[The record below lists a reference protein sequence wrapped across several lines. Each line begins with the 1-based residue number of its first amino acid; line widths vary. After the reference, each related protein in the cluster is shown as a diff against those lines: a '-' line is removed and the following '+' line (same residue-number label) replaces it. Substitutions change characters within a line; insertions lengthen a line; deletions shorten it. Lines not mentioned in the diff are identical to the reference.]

1 MMHKLF
7 RIGLAALLATVVY
20 TASAQQQQQECP
32 LVPKPVEAVA
42 VEGSFTIDN
51 NSVVLY
57 DEEFAAQARLLQ
69 NELLE
74 QCGISPILAPEGS
87 AKGLSGRRI
96 ELRKASKKALAAEG
110 AYTLHIGP
118 EAILLNASNRQGM
131 IHATMSLLQL
141 ARLAYH
147 NTKGYVSR
155 DTWNVYYYNDAL
167 NATPQEQSV
176 TIKGWNISDSPRF
189 GWRGLM
195 LDEARHFFGKQKV
208 KQLINYMALY
218 KLNRLHW
225 HLSDEQGWRVEIKAY
240 PKLALIGGI
249 GHNTDPFAPAQ
260 YYTQDEVREIVA
272 YAAERG
278 IEILP
283 EIDMPGHATA
293 ITRAY
298 PELSGGSKGS
308 RKPNYTLNPGKEEL
322 YTFLNRVL
330 KEVDALFPYQTIH
343 IGGDELK
350 DGNSVWNDNA
360 DIQNLMKR
368 ENLASFLDVEH
379 YFAERVADSLF
390 KMNNRIAAWDELAGL
405 DLPSDKTIIYAWRPN
420 RVEVIRKAVE
430 KNYNIVFTPRL
441 PMYFDYAQDSLQVHG
456 VGWKKFGVN
465 SYRKV
470 YDWDYSEFDVDFS
483 KGGNILGIQANMW
496 TERVDT
502 PNRLDYLLYPRII
515 ALAENAWTQKELKDI
530 DSFDQRLK
538 EQFILLRVDDIY
550 FNNPFDPT
558 EHGEPPF

>member
-7 RIGLAALLATVVY
+7 KIGLAALVATVVC

-32 LVPKPVEAVA
+32 LIPKPVEAMA
-42 VEGSFTIDN
+42 MDASFTLDN
-51 NSVVLY
+51 RTAILY
-57 DEEFAAQARLLQ
+57 DEEFAPQAQLLQ
-69 NELLE
+69 GELLA
-74 QCGISPILAPEGS
+74 QCGISPVLNPEGPK
-87 AKGLSGRRI
+87 KGLSGTRI
-96 ELRKASKKALAAEG
+96 VLQRAKKLGEE
-110 AYTLHIGP
+110 AYTLHIDNSV
-118 EAILLNASNRQGM
+118 ITLQASERKGM
-131 IHATMSLLQL
+131 INATMSLLQL

-147 NTKGYVSR
+147 TSKGYISR
-155 DTWNVYYYNDAL
+155 DTWNPFYYNDAL
-167 NATPQEQSV
+167 NAKPQEEKITLQ
-176 TIKGWNISDSPRF
+176 GWHISDSPRF
-189 GWRGLM
+189 SWRGFM
-195 LDEARHFFGKQKV
+195 LDEARHFFGKKKV
-208 KQLINYMALY
+208 KQLIDYMALY

-272 YAAERG
+272 YAYERG

-283 EIDMPGHATA
+283 EFDMPGHATA
-293 ITRAY
+293 MVKAY
-298 PELSGGSKGS
+298 PEFSGGAKGS

-322 YTFLNRVL
+322 YYFINRIL
-330 KEVDALFPYQTIH
+330 KEVDALFPFQTIH

-360 DIQNLMKR
+360 DIQALMKR
-368 ENLASFLDVEH
+368 ENLTSFLDVEH
-379 YFAERVADSLF
+379 YFAHRVADSLF
-390 KMNNRIAAWDELAGL
+390 QMNNRIAAWDELAGL
-405 DLPSDKTIIYAWRPN
+405 DLPNDKTIIYAWRPDKL
-420 RVEVIRKAVE
+420 EMLRKAVE
-430 KNYNIVFTPRL
+430 KDYNIVFSPRK

-470 YDWDYSEFDVDFS
+470 YDWDYSTFDVDFS
-483 KGGNILGIQANMW
+483 KGGKILGIQANMW

-502 PNRLDYLLYPRII
+502 PDRLDYLVYPRII
-515 ALAENAWTQKELKDI
+515 ALAENAWTAREQKDI
-530 DSFDQRLK
+530 ESFDLRLK
-538 EQFILLRVDDIY
+538 EQFRLLRADDIY

-558 EHGEPPF
+558 EYGEPPF

>member
-1 MMHKLF
+1 MIRKL
-7 RIGLAALLATVVY
+7 LSLLAVAMLA
-20 TASAQQQQQECP
+20 TATFAQTTECP

-42 VEGSFTIDN
+42 VDASFTLDN
-51 NSVVLY
+51 RTAIFY
-57 DEEFAAQARLLQ
+57 DEEFAQQAQLLQ
-69 NELLE
+69 GELLA
-74 QCGISPILAPEGS
+74 QCGISPILNPEGPQ
-87 AKGLSGRRI
+87 KGLSGTRI
-96 ELRKASKKALAAEG
+96 VLQRAKKLGEE
-110 AYTLHIGP
+110 AYMLHIDNN
-118 EAILLNASNRQGM
+118 IITLQASERKGM
-131 IHATMSLLQL
+131 INATMSLLQL

-147 NTKGYVSR
+147 TSKGYISR
-155 DTWNVYYYNDAL
+155 DTWNPFYYNDAL
-167 NATPQEQSV
+167 NAKPQEEKITLQ
-176 TIKGWNISDSPRF
+176 GWHISDSPRF
-189 GWRGLM
+189 SWRGFM
-195 LDEARHFFGKQKV
+195 LDEARHFFGKKKV
-208 KQLINYMALY
+208 KQLIDYMALY

-272 YAAERG
+272 YAYERG

-283 EIDMPGHATA
+283 EFDMPGHATA
-293 ITRAY
+293 MVKAY
-298 PELSGGSKGS
+298 PEFSGGAKGS

-322 YTFLNRVL
+322 YYFINRIL
-330 KEVDALFPYQTIH
+330 KEVDALFPFQTIH

-360 DIQNLMKR
+360 DIQALMKR
-368 ENLASFLDVEH
+368 ENLTSFLDVEH
-379 YFAERVADSLF
+379 YFAHRVADSLF
-390 KMNNRIAAWDELAGL
+390 QMNNRIAAWDELAGL
-405 DLPSDKTIIYAWRPN
+405 DLPNDKTIIYAWRPDKL
-420 RVEVIRKAVE
+420 EMLRKAVE
-430 KNYNIVFTPRL
+430 KDYNIVFSPRK

-470 YDWDYSEFDVDFS
+470 YDWDYSTFDVDFS
-483 KGGNILGIQANMW
+483 KGGKILGIQANMW

-502 PNRLDYLLYPRII
+502 PDRLDYLVYPRII
-515 ALAENAWTQKELKDI
+515 ALAENAWTAREQKDI
-530 DSFDQRLK
+530 ENFDLRLK
-538 EQFILLRVDDIY
+538 EQFRLLRADDIY

>member
-7 RIGLAALLATVVY
+7 KIGLAALVATVVC

-32 LVPKPVEAVA
+32 LIPKPVEAMA
-42 VEGSFTIDN
+42 VDASFTLDN
-51 NSVVLY
+51 RTAILY
-57 DEEFAAQARLLQ
+57 DEEFAQQAQLLQ
-69 NELLE
+69 GELLA
-74 QCGISPILAPEGS
+74 QCGISPILNPEGPQ
-87 AKGLSGRRI
+87 KGLSGTRI
-96 ELRKASKKALAAEG
+96 VLQRAKKLGEE
-110 AYTLHIGP
+110 AYMLHIDNN
-118 EAILLNASNRQGM
+118 IITLQASERKGM
-131 IHATMSLLQL
+131 INATMSLLQL

-147 NTKGYVSR
+147 TSKGYISR
-155 DTWNVYYYNDAL
+155 DTWNPFYYNDAL
-167 NATPQEQSV
+167 NAKPQEEKITLQ
-176 TIKGWNISDSPRF
+176 GWHISDSPRF
-189 GWRGLM
+189 SWRGFM
-195 LDEARHFFGKQKV
+195 LDEARHFFGKKKV
-208 KQLINYMALY
+208 KQLIDYMALY

-272 YAAERG
+272 YAYERG

-283 EIDMPGHATA
+283 EFDMPGHATA
-293 ITRAY
+293 MVKAY
-298 PELSGGSKGS
+298 PEFSGGAKGS

-322 YTFLNRVL
+322 YYFINRIL
-330 KEVDALFPYQTIH
+330 KEVDALFPFQTIH

-360 DIQNLMKR
+360 DIQALMKR
-368 ENLASFLDVEH
+368 ENLTSFLDVEH
-379 YFAERVADSLF
+379 YFAHRVADSLF
-390 KMNNRIAAWDELAGL
+390 QMNNRIAAWDELAGL
-405 DLPSDKTIIYAWRPN
+405 DLPNEKTIIYAWRPDKL
-420 RVEVIRKAVE
+420 EMLRKAVE
-430 KNYNIVFTPRL
+430 KDYNIVFSPRK

-470 YDWDYSEFDVDFS
+470 YDWDYSTFDVDFS
-483 KGGNILGIQANMW
+483 KGGKILGIQANMW

-502 PNRLDYLLYPRII
+502 PDRLDYLVYPRII
-515 ALAENAWTQKELKDI
+515 ALAENAWTAREQKDI
-530 DSFDQRLK
+530 ENFDLRLK
-538 EQFILLRVDDIY
+538 EQFRLLRADDIY

>member
-7 RIGLAALLATVVY
+7 KIGLAALVATVVC

-32 LVPKPVEAVA
+32 LIPKPVEAMA
-42 VEGSFTIDN
+42 VDASFTLDN
-51 NSVVLY
+51 RTAILY
-57 DEEFAAQARLLQ
+57 DEEFAPQAQLLQ
-69 NELLE
+69 GELLA
-74 QCGISPILAPEGS
+74 QCGISPILNPEGPQ
-87 AKGLSGRRI
+87 KGLSGTRI
-96 ELRKASKKALAAEG
+96 VLQRAKKLGEE
-110 AYTLHIGP
+110 AYMLHIDNN
-118 EAILLNASNRQGM
+118 IITLQASERKGM
-131 IHATMSLLQL
+131 INATMSLLQL

-147 NTKGYVSR
+147 TSKGYISR
-155 DTWNVYYYNDAL
+155 DTWNPFYYNDAL
-167 NATPQEQSV
+167 NAKPQEEKITLQ
-176 TIKGWNISDSPRF
+176 GWHISDSPRF
-189 GWRGLM
+189 SWRGFM
-195 LDEARHFFGKQKV
+195 LDEARHFFGKKKV
-208 KQLINYMALY
+208 KQLIDYMALY

-249 GHNTDPFAPAQ
+249 GHNTDPFAPTQ

-272 YAAERG
+272 YAYERG

-293 ITRAY
+293 MVKAY
-298 PELSGGSKGS
+298 PEFSGGAKGS

-322 YTFLNRVL
+322 YYFINRIL
-330 KEVDALFPYQTIH
+330 KEVDALFPFQTIH

-360 DIQNLMKR
+360 DIQALMKR
-368 ENLASFLDVEH
+368 ENLTSFLDVEH
-379 YFAERVADSLF
+379 YFAHRVADSLF
-390 KMNNRIAAWDELAGL
+390 QMNNRIAAWDELAGL
-405 DLPSDKTIIYAWRPN
+405 DLPNEKTIIYAWRTDKL
-420 RVEVIRKAVE
+420 EMLRKAVE
-430 KNYNIVFTPRL
+430 KDYNIVFSPRK

-470 YDWDYSEFDVDFS
+470 YDWDYSTFDVDFS
-483 KGGNILGIQANMW
+483 KGGKILGIQANMW

-502 PNRLDYLLYPRII
+502 PDRLDYLVYPRII
-515 ALAENAWTQKELKDI
+515 ALAENAWTAREQKDI
-530 DSFDQRLK
+530 ENFDLRLK
-538 EQFILLRVDDIY
+538 EQFRLLRADDIY

>member
-1 MMHKLF
+1 MIRKL
-7 RIGLAALLATVVY
+7 ISLLAVAMLA
-20 TASAQQQQQECP
+20 TATFAQTTECP

-42 VEGSFTIDN
+42 VDASFTLDN
-51 NSVVLY
+51 RTAILY
-57 DEEFAAQARLLQ
+57 DEEFAPQAQLLQ
-69 NELLE
+69 GELLA
-74 QCGISPILAPEGS
+74 QCGISPVLNPEGPH
-87 AKGLSGRRI
+87 KGLSGTRI
-96 ELRKASKKALAAEG
+96 VLQRAKKLGEE
-110 AYTLHIGP
+110 AYTLHIDNN
-118 EAILLNASNRQGM
+118 IITLQASERKGM
-131 IHATMSLLQL
+131 INATMSLLQL

-147 NTKGYVSR
+147 TSKGYISR
-155 DTWNVYYYNDAL
+155 DTWNPFYYNDAL
-167 NATPQEQSV
+167 NAKPQEEKITLQ
-176 TIKGWNISDSPRF
+176 GWHISDSPRF
-189 GWRGLM
+189 SWRGFM
-195 LDEARHFFGKQKV
+195 LDEARHFFGKKKV
-208 KQLINYMALY
+208 KQLIDYMALY

-272 YAAERG
+272 YAYERG

-283 EIDMPGHATA
+283 EFDMPGHATA
-293 ITRAY
+293 MVKAY
-298 PELSGGSKGS
+298 PEFSGGAKGS

-322 YTFLNRVL
+322 YYFINRIL
-330 KEVDALFPYQTIH
+330 KEVDALFPFQTIH

-360 DIQNLMKR
+360 DIQALMKR
-368 ENLASFLDVEH
+368 ENLTSFLDVEH
-379 YFAERVADSLF
+379 YFAHRVADSLF
-390 KMNNRIAAWDELAGL
+390 QMNNRIAAWDELAGL
-405 DLPSDKTIIYAWRPN
+405 DLPNEKTIIYAWRPDKL
-420 RVEVIRKAVE
+420 EMLRKAVE
-430 KNYNIVFTPRL
+430 KDYNIVFSPRK

-470 YDWDYSEFDVDFS
+470 YDWDYSTFDVDFS
-483 KGGNILGIQANMW
+483 KGGKILGIQANMW

-502 PNRLDYLLYPRII
+502 PDRLDYLVYPRII
-515 ALAENAWTQKELKDI
+515 ALAENAWTAREQKDI
-530 DSFDQRLK
+530 ENFDLRLK
-538 EQFILLRVDDIY
+538 EQFRLLRADDIY

>member
-7 RIGLAALLATVVY
+7 KIGLAALVATVVC

-32 LVPKPVEAVA
+32 LIPKPVEAMA
-42 VEGSFTIDN
+42 VDASFTLDN
-51 NSVVLY
+51 RTAILY
-57 DEEFAAQARLLQ
+57 DEEFAQQAQLLQ
-69 NELLE
+69 GELLA
-74 QCGISPILAPEGS
+74 QCGISPILNPEGPQ
-87 AKGLSGRRI
+87 KGLSGTRI
-96 ELRKASKKALAAEG
+96 VLQRAKKLGEE
-110 AYTLHIGP
+110 AYTLHIDNN
-118 EAILLNASNRQGM
+118 IITLQASERKGM
-131 IHATMSLLQL
+131 INATMSLLQL

-147 NTKGYVSR
+147 TSKGYISR
-155 DTWNVYYYNDAL
+155 DTWNPFYYNDAL
-167 NATPQEQSV
+167 NAKPQEEKITLQ
-176 TIKGWNISDSPRF
+176 GWHISDSPRF
-189 GWRGLM
+189 SWRGFM
-195 LDEARHFFGKQKV
+195 LDEARHFFGKKKV
-208 KQLINYMALY
+208 KQLIDYMALY

-272 YAAERG
+272 YAYERG

-293 ITRAY
+293 MVKAY
-298 PELSGGSKGS
+298 PEFSGGAKGS

-322 YTFLNRVL
+322 YYFINRIL
-330 KEVDALFPYQTIH
+330 KEVDALFPFQTIH

-360 DIQNLMKR
+360 DIQALMKR
-368 ENLASFLDVEH
+368 ENLTSFLDVEH
-379 YFAERVADSLF
+379 YFAHRVADSLF
-390 KMNNRIAAWDELAGL
+390 QMNNRIAAWDELAGL
-405 DLPSDKTIIYAWRPN
+405 DLPNDKTIIYAWRPDKL
-420 RVEVIRKAVE
+420 EMLRKAVE
-430 KNYNIVFTPRL
+430 KDYNIVFSPRK

-465 SYRKV
+465 SYHKV
-470 YDWDYSEFDVDFS
+470 YDWDYSTFDVDFS
-483 KGGNILGIQANMW
+483 KGGKILGIQANMW

-502 PNRLDYLLYPRII
+502 PDRLDYLVYPRII
-515 ALAENAWTQKELKDI
+515 ALAENAWTAREQKDI
-530 DSFDQRLK
+530 ENFDLRLK
-538 EQFILLRVDDIY
+538 EQFRLLRADDIY

>member
-7 RIGLAALLATVVY
+7 KIGLAALVATVVC

-32 LVPKPVEAVA
+32 LIPKPVEVMAVDA
-42 VEGSFTIDN
+42 SFTLDN
-51 NSVVLY
+51 RTAILY
-57 DEEFAAQARLLQ
+57 DEEFAPQAQLLQ
-69 NELLE
+69 GELLA
-74 QCGISPILAPEGS
+74 QCGISPVLNPEGPQ
-87 AKGLSGRRI
+87 KGLSGTRI
-96 ELRKASKKALAAEG
+96 VLQRAKKLGEE
-110 AYTLHIGP
+110 AYMLHIDNN
-118 EAILLNASNRQGM
+118 IITLQASERKGM
-131 IHATMSLLQL
+131 INATMSLLQL

-147 NTKGYVSR
+147 TSKGYISR
-155 DTWNVYYYNDAL
+155 DTWNPFYYNDAL
-167 NATPQEQSV
+167 NAKPQEEKITLQ
-176 TIKGWNISDSPRF
+176 GWHISDSPRF
-189 GWRGLM
+189 SWRGFM
-195 LDEARHFFGKQKV
+195 LDEARHFFGKKKV
-208 KQLINYMALY
+208 KQLIDYMALY

-272 YAAERG
+272 YAYERG

-283 EIDMPGHATA
+283 EFDMPGHATA
-293 ITRAY
+293 MVKAY
-298 PELSGGSKGS
+298 PEFSGGAKGS

-322 YTFLNRVL
+322 YYFINRIL
-330 KEVDALFPYQTIH
+330 KEVDALFPFQTIH

-360 DIQNLMKR
+360 DIQALMKR
-368 ENLASFLDVEH
+368 ENLTSFLDVEH
-379 YFAERVADSLF
+379 YFAHRVADSLF
-390 KMNNRIAAWDELAGL
+390 QMNNRIAAWDELAGL
-405 DLPSDKTIIYAWRPN
+405 DLPNDKTIIYAWRPDKL
-420 RVEVIRKAVE
+420 EMLRKAVE
-430 KNYNIVFTPRL
+430 KDYNIVFSPRK

-470 YDWDYSEFDVDFS
+470 YDWDYSTFDVDFS
-483 KGGNILGIQANMW
+483 KGGKILGIQANMW

-502 PNRLDYLLYPRII
+502 PDRLDYLVYPRII
-515 ALAENAWTQKELKDI
+515 ALAENAWTAREQKDI
-530 DSFDQRLK
+530 ENFDLRLK
-538 EQFILLRVDDIY
+538 EQFRLLRADDIY

>member
-7 RIGLAALLATVVY
+7 KIGLAALVATVVC

-32 LVPKPVEAVA
+32 LIPKPVEAMA
-42 VEGSFTIDN
+42 VDASFTLDN
-51 NSVVLY
+51 RTAILY
-57 DEEFAAQARLLQ
+57 DEEFAQQAQLLQ
-69 NELLE
+69 GELLA
-74 QCGISPILAPEGS
+74 QCGISPILNPEGPQ
-87 AKGLSGRRI
+87 KGLSGTRI
-96 ELRKASKKALAAEG
+96 VLQRAKKLGEE
-110 AYTLHIGP
+110 AYMLHIDNN
-118 EAILLNASNRQGM
+118 IITLQASERKGM
-131 IHATMSLLQL
+131 INATMSLLQL

-147 NTKGYVSR
+147 TSKGYISR
-155 DTWNVYYYNDAL
+155 DTWNPFYYNDAL
-167 NATPQEQSV
+167 NAKPQEEKITLQ
-176 TIKGWNISDSPRF
+176 GWHISDSPRF
-189 GWRGLM
+189 SWRGFM
-195 LDEARHFFGKQKV
+195 LDEARHFFGKKKV
-208 KQLINYMALY
+208 KQLIDYMALY

-249 GHNTDPFAPAQ
+249 GHNTDPFAPTQ

-272 YAAERG
+272 YAYERG

-283 EIDMPGHATA
+283 EFDMPGHATA
-293 ITRAY
+293 MVKAY
-298 PELSGGSKGS
+298 PEFSGGAKGS

-322 YTFLNRVL
+322 YYFINRIL
-330 KEVDALFPYQTIH
+330 KEVDALFPFQTIH

-360 DIQNLMKR
+360 DIQALMKR
-368 ENLASFLDVEH
+368 ENLTSFLDVEH
-379 YFAERVADSLF
+379 YFAHRVADSLF
-390 KMNNRIAAWDELAGL
+390 QMNNRIAAWDELAGL
-405 DLPSDKTIIYAWRPN
+405 DLPNEKTIIYAWRPDKL
-420 RVEVIRKAVE
+420 EMLRKAVE
-430 KNYNIVFTPRL
+430 KDYNIVFSPRK

-470 YDWDYSEFDVDFS
+470 YDWDYSTFDVDFS
-483 KGGNILGIQANMW
+483 KGGKILGIQANMW

-502 PNRLDYLLYPRII
+502 PDRLDYLVYPRII
-515 ALAENAWTQKELKDI
+515 ALAENAWTAREQKDI
-530 DSFDQRLK
+530 ENFDLRLK
-538 EQFILLRVDDIY
+538 EQFRLLRADDIY

>member
-7 RIGLAALLATVVY
+7 KIGLAALVATVVCS
-20 TASAQQQQQECP
+20 ASAQQQQQECP
-32 LVPKPVEAVA
+32 LIPKPVEAMA
-42 VEGSFTIDN
+42 MDASFTLDN
-51 NSVVLY
+51 RTAILY
-57 DEEFAAQARLLQ
+57 DEEFAPQAQLLQ
-69 NELLE
+69 GELLA
-74 QCGISPILAPEGS
+74 QCGISPVLNPEGPQ
-87 AKGLSGRRI
+87 KGLSGTRI
-96 ELRKASKKALAAEG
+96 VLQRAKKLGEE
-110 AYTLHIGP
+110 AYTLHIDDNII
-118 EAILLNASNRQGM
+118 ILQASERKGM
-131 IHATMSLLQL
+131 INATMSLLQL

-147 NTKGYVSR
+147 TSKGYISR
-155 DTWNVYYYNDAL
+155 DTWNPFYYNDTL
-167 NATPQEQSV
+167 NAKPQEEKITLQ
-176 TIKGWNISDSPRF
+176 GWHISDSPRF
-189 GWRGLM
+189 SWRGFM
-195 LDEARHFFGKQKV
+195 LDEARHFFGKKKV
-208 KQLINYMALY
+208 KQLIDYMALY

-272 YAAERG
+272 YAYERG

-283 EIDMPGHATA
+283 EFDMPGHATA
-293 ITRAY
+293 MVKAY
-298 PELSGGSKGS
+298 PEFSGGAKGS

-322 YTFLNRVL
+322 YYFINRIL
-330 KEVDALFPYQTIH
+330 KEVDALFPFQTIH

-360 DIQNLMKR
+360 DIQALMKR
-368 ENLASFLDVEH
+368 ENLTSFLDVEH
-379 YFAERVADSLF
+379 YFAHRVADSLF
-390 KMNNRIAAWDELAGL
+390 QMNNRIAAWDELAGL
-405 DLPSDKTIIYAWRPN
+405 DLPNEKTIIYAWRPDKL
-420 RVEVIRKAVE
+420 EMLRKAVE
-430 KNYNIVFTPRL
+430 KDYNIVFSPRK

-470 YDWDYSEFDVDFS
+470 YDWDYSTFDVDFS
-483 KGGNILGIQANMW
+483 KGGKILGIQANMW

-502 PNRLDYLLYPRII
+502 PDRLDYLVYPRII
-515 ALAENAWTQKELKDI
+515 ALAENAWTAREQKDI
-530 DSFDQRLK
+530 ENFDLRLK
-538 EQFILLRVDDIY
+538 EQFRLLRADDIY

>member
-7 RIGLAALLATVVY
+7 KIGLAALVATVVC

-32 LVPKPVEAVA
+32 LIPKPVEAMA
-42 VEGSFTIDN
+42 MDASFTLDN
-51 NSVVLY
+51 RTAILY
-57 DEEFAAQARLLQ
+57 DEEFAPQAQLLQ
-69 NELLE
+69 GELLA
-74 QCGISPILAPEGS
+74 QCGISPVLNPEGPK
-87 AKGLSGRRI
+87 KGLSGTRI
-96 ELRKASKKALAAEG
+96 VLQRAKKLGEE
-110 AYTLHIGP
+110 AYTLHIDDN
-118 EAILLNASNRQGM
+118 IITLQASERKGM
-131 IHATMSLLQL
+131 INATMSLLQL

-147 NTKGYVSR
+147 TSKGYISR
-155 DTWNVYYYNDAL
+155 DTWNPFYYNDAL
-167 NATPQEQSV
+167 NAKPQEGKITLQ
-176 TIKGWNISDSPRF
+176 GWHISDSPRF
-189 GWRGLM
+189 SWRGFM
-195 LDEARHFFGKQKV
+195 LDEARHFFGKKKV
-208 KQLINYMALY
+208 KQLIDYMALY

-272 YAAERG
+272 YAYERG

-283 EIDMPGHATA
+283 EFDMPGHATA
-293 ITRAY
+293 MVKAH
-298 PELSGGSKGS
+298 PEFSGGAKGS

-322 YTFLNRVL
+322 YYFINRIL
-330 KEVDALFPYQTIH
+330 KEVDALFPFQTIH

-360 DIQNLMKR
+360 DIQALMKR
-368 ENLASFLDVEH
+368 ENLTSFLDVEH
-379 YFAERVADSLF
+379 YFAHRVADSLF
-390 KMNNRIAAWDELAGL
+390 QMNNRIAAWDELAGL
-405 DLPSDKTIIYAWRPN
+405 DLPNDKTIIYAWRPDKL
-420 RVEVIRKAVE
+420 EMLRKAVE
-430 KNYNIVFTPRL
+430 KDYNIVFSPRK

-470 YDWDYSEFDVDFS
+470 YDWDYSTFDVDFS
-483 KGGNILGIQANMW
+483 KGGKILGIQANMW

-502 PNRLDYLLYPRII
+502 PDRLDYLVYPRII
-515 ALAENAWTQKELKDI
+515 ALAENAWTAREQKDI
-530 DSFDQRLK
+530 ESFDLRLK
-538 EQFILLRVDDIY
+538 EQFRLLRADDIY

-558 EHGEPPF
+558 EYGEPPF

>member
-7 RIGLAALLATVVY
+7 KIGLAALVATVVC

-32 LVPKPVEAVA
+32 LIPKPVEAMA
-42 VEGSFTIDN
+42 VDASFTLDN
-51 NSVVLY
+51 RTAILY
-57 DEEFAAQARLLQ
+57 DEEFAPQAQLLQ
-69 NELLE
+69 GELLA
-74 QCGISPILAPEGS
+74 QCGISPVLNPEGPK
-87 AKGLSGRRI
+87 KGLSGTRI
-96 ELRKASKKALAAEG
+96 VLQRAKKLGEE
-110 AYTLHIGP
+110 AYTLHIDDN
-118 EAILLNASNRQGM
+118 IITLQASERKGM
-131 IHATMSLLQL
+131 INATMSLLQL

-147 NTKGYVSR
+147 TSKGYISR
-155 DTWNVYYYNDAL
+155 DTWNPFYYNDAL
-167 NATPQEQSV
+167 NAKPQEEKITLQ
-176 TIKGWNISDSPRF
+176 GWHISDSPRF
-189 GWRGLM
+189 SWRGFM
-195 LDEARHFFGKQKV
+195 LDEARHFFGKKKV
-208 KQLINYMALY
+208 KQLIDYMALY

-272 YAAERG
+272 YAYERG

-293 ITRAY
+293 MVKAY
-298 PELSGGSKGS
+298 PEFSGGAKGS

-322 YTFLNRVL
+322 YYFINRIL
-330 KEVDALFPYQTIH
+330 KEVDALFPFQTIH

-360 DIQNLMKR
+360 DIQALMKR
-368 ENLASFLDVEH
+368 ENLTSFLDVEH
-379 YFAERVADSLF
+379 YFAHRVADSLF
-390 KMNNRIAAWDELAGL
+390 QMNNRIAAWDELAGL
-405 DLPSDKTIIYAWRPN
+405 DLPNEKTIIYAWRPDKL
-420 RVEVIRKAVE
+420 EMLRKAVE
-430 KNYNIVFTPRL
+430 KDYNIVFSPRK

-470 YDWDYSEFDVDFS
+470 YDWDYSTFDVDFS
-483 KGGNILGIQANMW
+483 KGGKILGIQANMW

-502 PNRLDYLLYPRII
+502 PDRLDYLVYPRII
-515 ALAENAWTQKELKDI
+515 AIAENAWTTREQKDI
-530 DSFDQRLK
+530 ENFDLRLK
-538 EQFILLRVDDIY
+538 EQFRLLRADDIY
-550 FNNPFDPT
+550 FNNPFDPM

>member
-7 RIGLAALLATVVY
+7 KIGLAALVATVVC

-32 LVPKPVEAVA
+32 LIPKPVEAMA
-42 VEGSFTIDN
+42 VDASFTLDN
-51 NSVVLY
+51 RTAILY
-57 DEEFAAQARLLQ
+57 DEEFAQQAQLLQ
-69 NELLE
+69 GELLA
-74 QCGISPILAPEGS
+74 QCGISPILNPEGPQ
-87 AKGLSGRRI
+87 KGLSGTRI
-96 ELRKASKKALAAEG
+96 VLQRAKKLGEE
-110 AYTLHIGP
+110 AYMLHIDNN
-118 EAILLNASNRQGM
+118 IITLQASERKGM
-131 IHATMSLLQL
+131 INATMSLLQL

-147 NTKGYVSR
+147 TSKGYISR
-155 DTWNVYYYNDAL
+155 DTWNPFYYNDAL
-167 NATPQEQSV
+167 NAKPQEEKITLQ
-176 TIKGWNISDSPRF
+176 GWHISDSPRF
-189 GWRGLM
+189 SWRGFM
-195 LDEARHFFGKQKV
+195 LDEARHFFGKKKV
-208 KQLINYMALY
+208 KQLIDYMALY

-272 YAAERG
+272 YAYERG

-293 ITRAY
+293 MVKAY
-298 PELSGGSKGS
+298 PEFSGGAKGS

-322 YTFLNRVL
+322 YYFINRIL
-330 KEVDALFPYQTIH
+330 KEVDALFPFQTIH

-360 DIQNLMKR
+360 DIQALMKR
-368 ENLASFLDVEH
+368 ENLTSFLDVEH
-379 YFAERVADSLF
+379 YFAHRVADSLF
-390 KMNNRIAAWDELAGL
+390 QMNNRIAAWDELAGL
-405 DLPSDKTIIYAWRPN
+405 DLPNEKTIIYAWRPDKL
-420 RVEVIRKAVE
+420 EMLRKAVE
-430 KNYNIVFTPRL
+430 KDYNIVFSPRK

-465 SYRKV
+465 SYHKV
-470 YDWDYSEFDVDFS
+470 YDWDYSTFDVDFS
-483 KGGNILGIQANMW
+483 KGGKILGIQANMW

-502 PNRLDYLLYPRII
+502 PDRLDYLVYPRII
-515 ALAENAWTQKELKDI
+515 ALAENAWTTREQKDI
-530 DSFDQRLK
+530 ENFDLRLK
-538 EQFILLRVDDIY
+538 EQFRLLRADDIY

>member
-7 RIGLAALLATVVY
+7 KIGLAALVATVVC

-32 LVPKPVEAVA
+32 LIPKPVEAMA
-42 VEGSFTIDN
+42 VDASFTLDN
-51 NSVVLY
+51 RTAILY
-57 DEEFAAQARLLQ
+57 DEEFAPQAQLLQ
-69 NELLE
+69 GELLAP
-74 QCGISPILAPEGS
+74 CGISPILNPEGPQ
-87 AKGLSGRRI
+87 KGLSGTRI
-96 ELRKASKKALAAEG
+96 VLQRAKKLGEE
-110 AYTLHIGP
+110 AYMLHIDNN
-118 EAILLNASNRQGM
+118 IITLQASERKGM
-131 IHATMSLLQL
+131 INATMSLLQL

-147 NTKGYVSR
+147 TSKGYISR
-155 DTWNVYYYNDAL
+155 DTWNPFYYNDAL
-167 NATPQEQSV
+167 NAKPQEEKITLQ
-176 TIKGWNISDSPRF
+176 GWHISDSPRF
-189 GWRGLM
+189 SWRGFM
-195 LDEARHFFGKQKV
+195 LDEARHFFGKKKV
-208 KQLINYMALY
+208 KQLIDYMALY

-249 GHNTDPFAPAQ
+249 GHNTDPFAPTQ

-272 YAAERG
+272 YAYERG

-293 ITRAY
+293 MVKAY
-298 PELSGGSKGS
+298 PEFSGGAKGS

-322 YTFLNRVL
+322 YYFINRIL
-330 KEVDALFPYQTIH
+330 KEVDALFPFQTIH

-360 DIQNLMKR
+360 DIQALMKR
-368 ENLASFLDVEH
+368 ENLTSFLDVEH
-379 YFAERVADSLF
+379 YFAHRVADSLF
-390 KMNNRIAAWDELAGL
+390 QMNNRIAAWDELAGL
-405 DLPSDKTIIYAWRPN
+405 DLPNEKTIIYAWRPDKL
-420 RVEVIRKAVE
+420 EMLRKAVE
-430 KNYNIVFTPRL
+430 KDYNIVFSPRK

-470 YDWDYSEFDVDFS
+470 YDWDYSTFDVDFS
-483 KGGNILGIQANMW
+483 KGGKILGIQANMW

-502 PNRLDYLLYPRII
+502 PDRLDYLVYPRII
-515 ALAENAWTQKELKDI
+515 ALAENAWTAREQKDI
-530 DSFDQRLK
+530 ENFDLRLK
-538 EQFILLRVDDIY
+538 EQFRLLRADDIY

>member
-7 RIGLAALLATVVY
+7 KIGLAALVATVVC

-32 LVPKPVEAVA
+32 LIPKPMEAMA
-42 VEGSFTIDN
+42 MDASFTLDN
-51 NSVVLY
+51 RTAILY
-57 DEEFAAQARLLQ
+57 DEEFAPQAQLLQ
-69 NELLE
+69 GELLA
-74 QCGISPILAPEGS
+74 QCGISPILNPEGPQ
-87 AKGLSGRRI
+87 KGLSGTRI
-96 ELRKASKKALAAEG
+96 VLQRAKKLGEE
-110 AYTLHIGP
+110 AYMLHIDNN
-118 EAILLNASNRQGM
+118 IITLQASERKGM
-131 IHATMSLLQL
+131 INATMSLLQL

-147 NTKGYVSR
+147 TSKGYISR
-155 DTWNVYYYNDAL
+155 DTWNPFYYNDAL
-167 NATPQEQSV
+167 NAKPQEEKITLQ
-176 TIKGWNISDSPRF
+176 GWHISDSPRF
-189 GWRGLM
+189 SWRGFM
-195 LDEARHFFGKQKV
+195 LDEARHFFGKKKV
-208 KQLINYMALY
+208 KQLIDYMALY

-272 YAAERG
+272 YAYERG

-283 EIDMPGHATA
+283 EFDMPGHATA
-293 ITRAY
+293 MVKAY
-298 PELSGGSKGS
+298 PEFSGGAKGS

-322 YTFLNRVL
+322 YYFINRIL
-330 KEVDALFPYQTIH
+330 KEVDALFPFQTIH

-360 DIQNLMKR
+360 DIQALMKR
-368 ENLASFLDVEH
+368 ENLTSFLDVEH
-379 YFAERVADSLF
+379 YFAHRVADSLF
-390 KMNNRIAAWDELAGL
+390 QMNNRIAAWDELAGL
-405 DLPSDKTIIYAWRPN
+405 DLPNEKTIIYAWRPDKL
-420 RVEVIRKAVE
+420 EMLRKAVE
-430 KNYNIVFTPRL
+430 KDYNIVFSPRK

-470 YDWDYSEFDVDFS
+470 YDWDYSTFDVDFS
-483 KGGNILGIQANMW
+483 KGGKILGIQANMW

-502 PNRLDYLLYPRII
+502 PDRLDYLVYPRII
-515 ALAENAWTQKELKDI
+515 ALAENAWTAREQKDI
-530 DSFDQRLK
+530 ENFDLRLK
-538 EQFILLRVDDIY
+538 EQFRLLRADDIY

>member
-7 RIGLAALLATVVY
+7 KIGLAALVATVVC

-32 LVPKPVEAVA
+32 LIPKPVEAMA
-42 VEGSFTIDN
+42 VDASFTLDN
-51 NSVVLY
+51 RTAILY
-57 DEEFAAQARLLQ
+57 DEEFAPQAQLLQ
-69 NELLE
+69 GELLA
-74 QCGISPILAPEGS
+74 QCGISPILNPEGPQ
-87 AKGLSGRRI
+87 KGLSGTRI
-96 ELRKASKKALAAEG
+96 VLQRAKKLGEE
-110 AYTLHIGP
+110 AYMLHIDNN
-118 EAILLNASNRQGM
+118 IITLQASERKGM
-131 IHATMSLLQL
+131 INATMSLLQL

-147 NTKGYVSR
+147 TSKGYISR
-155 DTWNVYYYNDAL
+155 DTWNPFYYNDAL
-167 NATPQEQSV
+167 NAKPQEEKITLQ
-176 TIKGWNISDSPRF
+176 GWHISDSPRF
-189 GWRGLM
+189 SWRGFM
-195 LDEARHFFGKQKV
+195 LDEARHFFGKKKV
-208 KQLINYMALY
+208 KQLIDYMALY

-249 GHNTDPFAPAQ
+249 GHNTDPFAPTQ

-272 YAAERG
+272 YAYERG

-293 ITRAY
+293 MVKAY
-298 PELSGGSKGS
+298 PEFSGGAKGS

-322 YTFLNRVL
+322 YYFINRIL
-330 KEVDALFPYQTIH
+330 KEVDALFPFQTIH

-360 DIQNLMKR
+360 DIQALMKR
-368 ENLASFLDVEH
+368 ENLTSFLDVEH
-379 YFAERVADSLF
+379 YFAHRVADSLF
-390 KMNNRIAAWDELAGL
+390 QMNNRIAAWDELAGL
-405 DLPSDKTIIYAWRPN
+405 DLPNEKTIIYAWRPDKL
-420 RVEVIRKAVE
+420 EMLRKAVE
-430 KNYNIVFTPRL
+430 KDYNIVFSPRK

-470 YDWDYSEFDVDFS
+470 YDWDYSTFDVDFS
-483 KGGNILGIQANMW
+483 KGGKILGIQANMW

-502 PNRLDYLLYPRII
+502 PDRLDYLVYPRII
-515 ALAENAWTQKELKDI
+515 ALAENAWTAREQKDI
-530 DSFDQRLK
+530 ENFDLRLK
-538 EQFILLRVDDIY
+538 EQFRLLRADDIY